1 VKDSSTSLPFNFT
14 EAIQRHETYKQL
26 FPDEIEIL
34 VIIALYERL
43 KSGRYEND
51 FFNEEEIHQLFVD
64 FQKGKDN
71 KEQGYYFKTRNKDR
85 IKKLLRFFLS
95 YDEEKRLYS
104 FQEYAYAFC
113 DLSKKTLRG
122 ALSPTEIELICRD
135 LKEELHVAR
144 EDNNALMKWFDIS
157 LDAYKTRLAQ
167 QTDFLHQQIDLAV
180 RQLRKDVLNQ
190 EKEPLELL
198 KQVRDDLTDI
208 QNKNQELRIAF
219 EDTNKIVSL
228 LIGIDTESEAVIS
241 HIRNSQAF
249 FNRIQSKLRSTD
261 RRLDRIQPKIKQL
274 FAILRQSE
282 WTANTERF
290 ILFLL
295 QRSEVQRSGNEKKVI
310 FPNGVQ
316 PFSFVGQRSRLLTF
330 KREETL
336 FPTTAPPRKSF
347 PIDEAFQEAG
357 KKLIRDE
364 MNKINRV
371 DGWINQLMAQLAKD
385 GELDASRSF
394 FDVMDMDRD
403 FVMASQVLFGLIDQV
418 YRKPEYDVQISKHEM
433 VAPFTSKNA
442 LWTIR
447 IQRKQDIHF

>member
-14 EAIQRHETYKQL
+14 EAIQRPETYRQL
-26 FPDEIEIL
+26 FPDEIEGI

-43 KSGRYEND
+43 KAGRYEND
-51 FFNEEEIHQLFVD
+51 FFSEEEIHRLFVD
-64 FQKGKDN
+64 FQKGKD
-71 KEQGYYFKTRNKDR
+71 KDEKYYQKSRNKDR
-85 IKKLLRFFLS
+85 IKKLMRFFLS

-113 DLSKKTLRG
+113 DLSKKTLKG
-122 ALSPTEIELICRD
+122 ALTPTEIEVICRGLKED
-135 LKEELHVAR
+135 LKAAM
-144 EDNNALMKWFDIS
+144 EDDEALLKWFDIN
-157 LDAYKTRLAQ
+157 LDAYQTRLAQ
-167 QTDFLHQQIDLAV
+167 QTDFLHQQIDVAV

-190 EKEPLELL
+190 EKEPLDLL

-219 EDTNKIVSL
+219 EDTNKIASL
-228 LIGIDTESEAVIS
+228 LIGINTESEAVIS

-249 FNRIQSKLRSTD
+249 FNRIQGKLRSTD

-295 QRSEVQRSGNEKKVI
+295 QRSEVRGSSNEKKVM
-310 FPNGVQ
+310 FPDGVR
-316 PFSFVGQRSRLLTF
+316 PFSFVGQRSGLLTF
-330 KREETL
+330 KRDDTL
-336 FPTTAPPRKSF
+336 FPTPARPRDSY
-347 PIDEAFQEAG
+347 PVDEAFQEES
-357 KKLIRDE
+357 KKQLREE

-371 DGWINQLMAQLAKD
+371 AGWINQLLAQLAKD

-394 FDVMDMDRD
+394 FEVMETDRD
-403 FVMASQVLFGLIDQV
+403 FVLASQVLFGLMDLV
-418 YRKPEYDVQISKHEM
+418 YRKPEYEVHISKHDM
-433 VAPFTSKNA
+433 VAPPTSKNA
-442 LWTIR
+442 LWKMMIKK
-447 IQRKQDIHF
+447 KQAMHF

>member
-1 VKDSSTSLPFNFT
+1 MSEFFKSLPFNFT
-14 EAIQRHETYKQL
+14 EAIQRSETYRQL
-26 FPDEIEIL
+26 FPDEVEGM

-43 KSGRYEND
+43 KAGRYQND
-51 FFNEEEIHQLFVD
+51 FFSEEEIHRLFAS

-71 KEQGYYFKTRNKDR
+71 YEGSYYPKARNKDR

-113 DLSKKTLRG
+113 DLSKKTLKG
-122 ALSPTEIELICRD
+122 ALTPTEIEVICRD
-135 LKEELHVAR
+135 LKEDLNVAR
-144 EDNNALMKWFDIS
+144 KDDEALLKWFEIS
-157 LDAYKTRLAQ
+157 LDAYQTRLAQ
-167 QTDFLHQQIDLAV
+167 QTDFLYQQIDVAV
-180 RQLRKDVLNQ
+180 RQLRKDVLDQ
-190 EKEPLELL
+190 EKEPLTLL

-228 LIGIDTESEAVIS
+228 LIGINTENETVIN
-241 HIRNSQAF
+241 HIRNSQTF
-249 FNRIQSKLRSTD
+249 FNRIQGKLRSTD

-295 QRSEVQRSGNEKKVI
+295 QRSDVQGSGVEKKVV
-310 FPNGVQ
+310 FPNGVR
-316 PFSFVGQRSRLLTF
+316 PFSFYSQRSRLLTF

-336 FPTTAPPRKSF
+336 FPTPARPRKSY
-347 PIDEAFQEAG
+347 PVDQAFQEEG
-357 KKLIRDE
+357 KKQLREE

-371 DGWINQLMAQLAKD
+371 DGWIKQLMAQLAKD

-394 FDVMDMDRD
+394 FEVMETDRD
-403 FVMASQVLFGLIDQV
+403 FVLASQVLFGLVDRV
-418 YRKPEYDVQISKHEM
+418 YREPGYRVLIAKHEM
-433 VAPFTSKNA
+433 VVRSPSKNA
-442 LWTIR
+442 LWKITI
-447 IQRKQDIHF
+447 QKM

>member
-14 EAIQRHETYKQL
+14 EAIQRPETYRQL
-26 FPDEIEIL
+26 FPDEMEGM

-43 KSGRYEND
+43 KAGYYEND
-51 FFNEEEIHQLFVD
+51 FFREEEIHRLFVA
-64 FQKGKDN
+64 FQKGKGKDE
-71 KEQGYYFKTRNKDR
+71 KYYQKSRNKDR

-113 DLSKKTLRG
+113 DLSKKTLKG
-122 ALSPTEIELICRD
+122 TLTPTEIEVICHD
-135 LKEELHVAR
+135 LKEELNAAR
-144 EDNNALMKWFDIS
+144 EDDEALLKWFDIS
-157 LDAYKTRLAQ
+157 LDAYQTRLAQ
-167 QTDFLHQQIDLAV
+167 QTDFLHQQIDVAV

-190 EKEPLELL
+190 EKEPLDLL
-198 KQVRDDLTDI
+198 KQVRDDLTGI

-228 LIGIDTESEAVIS
+228 LIGIDTENEVVIS

-249 FNRIQSKLRSTD
+249 FNRIQGKLRSTD

-295 QRSEVQRSGNEKKVI
+295 QRSEVQGKGNEKKVM
-310 FPNGVQ
+310 FPDGVR
-316 PFSFVGQRSRLLTF
+316 PFSFAGQLSRLLTF
-330 KREETL
+330 KRDETL
-336 FPTTAPPRKSF
+336 FPTPARPRKSY
-347 PIDEAFQEAG
+347 PVDEAFQEEG
-357 KKLIRDE
+357 KKQLREE

-371 DGWINQLMAQLAKD
+371 DGWINQLMAQLGKD

-394 FDVMDMDRD
+394 FEVMETDGD
-403 FVMASQVLFGLIDQV
+403 FVLASQVLFGLMDLV
-418 YRKPEYDVQISKHEM
+418 YREPEYDVSISKHDM
-433 VAPFTSKNA
+433 MAPSTSKNT
-442 LWTIR
+442 LWKMMI
-447 IQRKQDIHF
+447 KKM